1 MVDVVKD
8 ILHQVQIFQLDVID
22 PLLID
27 AVLLLINVE
36 RIVLVLDVSTM
47 MQV

>member
-36 RIVLVLDVSTM
+36 RIVPVLDVSTM

>member
-1 MVDVVKD
+1 MVDAVKD

-22 PLLID
+22 PLLTD

-36 RIVLVLDVSTM
+36 RIVPVLDVSTM